1 MATAKRRV
9 SYILPSPVDHV
20 PRLQLPPHGI
30 SRLGA
35 TGPLLMQYRDQKGK
49 VRREEKPTTPR
60 HRLGVASLALDTST
74 LLEGKHS
81 PEGILYSGGRD
92 GLLMSWDLSMPMKRR
107 KAVDSAPSRSRQR
120 SWELMTGWDDDVDEE
135 ADDADDRLVS
145 DGDVLG
151 DVTASL
157 KKRRRADQLPH
168 EREWETDLASFQLG
182 TVRRVSGHPYRTV
195 LISMIYRKHS
205 SDSARKRTQTGLM
218 ISFSV
223 ITTRLWYLHHR
234 MEP

>member
-20 PRLQLPPHGI
+20 PRLQLPPHGV

-35 TGPLLMQYRDQKGK
+35 TGPLLMQYRDQKAK
-49 VRREEKPTTPR
+49 VRREEKLTHPR

-92 GLLMSWDLSMPMKRR
+92 GLLMSWDLGMPMKRR
-107 KAVDSAPSRSRQR
+107 RATDSAISRARQG
-120 SWELMTGWDDDVDEE
+120 SWELMTGWDDDIDEE

-151 DVTASL
+151 DVTASA
-157 KKRRRADQLPH
+157 KKRRRADELPH
-168 EREWETDLASFQLG
+168 EREWETDLASFQPG
-182 TVRRVSGHPYRTV
+182 TVRRVSGRSYRTI
-195 LISMIYRKHS
+195 LTDIFCRKPS
-205 SDSARKRTQTGLM
+205 SGSARKPTRTGSM
-218 ISFSV
+218 ISFSAT
-223 ITTRLWYLHHR
+223 TTRQLYLHHR